1 MKPIQTN
8 QISPRLTVYSGAFY
22 TGESRIMRG
31 TIGIENTS
39 DGVDD
44 IRSLQFLSMSS
55 SATLVVFTEPGF
67 RGHYRIYRGGV
78 HNVADLND
86 LIAGDRARSL
96 ISTNQPLTQ
105 AQVREIG
112 RTGRLPEG
120 DREI

>member
-1 MKPIQTN
+1 
-8 QISPRLTVYSGAFY
+8 
-22 TGESRIMRG
+22 MRG